1 MKTRRKNKQYLPAAG
16 KSYRF
21 GVSESDDVFS
31 SPWEAILFPGL
42 LSLSFLIELPC
53 RLGLLT
59 RTKTTICKMNESYRL
74 PGSTEEN
81 LEYVIS
87 VTQVI

>member
-1 MKTRRKNKQYLPAAG
+1 MRQKNKQYLLATE
-16 KSYRF
+16 KYYRF

-42 LSLSFLIELPC
+42 LSLSFLIELLC

-74 PGSTEEN
+74 PGSTEGNSES
-81 LEYVIS
+81 VIS